1 MKIEINK
8 KTTTESLELDV
19 LTLKEE
25 LYRMWEVYASLEK
38 RVKELTEKL
47 VTKGVL

>member
-8 KTTTESLELDV
+8 KTTIESLELDV

-25 LYRMWEVYASLEK
+25 LYRMWEVHASLAK
-38 RVKELTEKL
+38 QVKELTEKL
-47 VTKGVL
+47 STKGVL